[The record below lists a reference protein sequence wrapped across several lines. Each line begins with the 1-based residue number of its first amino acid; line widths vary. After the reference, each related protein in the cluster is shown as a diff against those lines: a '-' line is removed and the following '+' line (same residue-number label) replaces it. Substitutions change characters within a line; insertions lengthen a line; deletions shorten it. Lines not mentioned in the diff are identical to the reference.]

1 MEVGVG
7 EPCNAPPD
15 GARRP
20 VWLVRPSGDSLA
32 VGVYGERDRVER
44 MDLRGGGAIVVIVRG
59 IAYKRALEP
68 DVAIDQR
75 RKSAEVLPIALII
88 DGLQHELP
96 GGLCATRLGKSECC

>member
-20 VWLVRPSGDSLA
+20 AWLVRPGGDSLP

-44 MDLRGGGAIVVIVRG
+44 MDLGVGAAIVVIVRG

-75 RKSAEVLPIALII
+75 RKSAKVLPIPFFMNAL
-88 DGLQHELP
+88 QNHP
-96 GGLCATRLGKSECC
+96 QGGLC